1 MSRASEEQKLILVQ
15 FLKKNKNVVA
25 GKTSPNFTN
34 KNIHEKWKTVAASLN
49 STGRPYKDWKN
60 WRKTWQD
67 LYSRVKAK
75 AARINRSTN
84 QTGGGPPSDEK
95 LTTFEQDIVDTFI
108 KPVVVE
114 GDSLIKESVCNF
126 HANDTTTSMIS
137 NSSGAIV
144 HPIIL
149 NPVDEVDIEVINIDE
164 VTKIPP
170 TQPTTSKN
178 LTRTGSAA
186 SEIVKKGKKRTAEES
201 RAEYAEYLNKK
212 LKIKKDY
219 YDAKIEHLRQQT
231 VLMEQQLII
240 NTQLLELKK
249 LKYSSN

>member
-1 MSRASEEQKLILVQ
+1 
-15 FLKKNKNVVA
+15 
-25 GKTSPNFTN
+25 
-34 KNIHEKWKTVAASLN
+34 
-49 STGRPYKDWKN
+49 
-60 WRKTWQD
+60 
-67 LYSRVKAK
+67 
-75 AARINRSTN
+75 
-84 QTGGGPPSDEK
+84 
-95 LTTFEQDIVDTFI
+95 
-108 KPVVVE
+108 
-114 GDSLIKESVCNF
+114 
-126 HANDTTTSMIS
+126 MIS